1 MISKELIPES
11 VSRVT
16 RIIQEAG
23 FDAYIVGGC
32 VRDAIRSI
40 KPKDWDITTNAK
52 PNDIISLFPHTFY
65 DNNFGTVGIVN
76 EDEKDE
82 TLKIIEVTTYRTDG
96 EYSNSRHPD
105 NISFSEKLE
114 DDLKRRDFTV
124 NAIAINPQNG
134 EVIDLFSGI
143 MDLKNG
149 IIRAVGDANTRFG
162 EDALRM
168 LRAVRFSAE
177 LGFTIDPDTEK
188 AIQNNAHLLK
198 KISKERIRDEF
209 IKVLLSEGPMDGLNL
224 ALKIGVLR
232 YISADLERG
241 IGIEQNQAHKYD
253 VYEHNLRTLQHSADK
268 KWGIDLRL
276 ASLFHDI
283 SKPETRRWS
292 KEKNDWTFHG
302 HDVVGARLTKK
313 ILTELRFPVKTIE
326 KVSKLVRWHMFFS
339 DTEKITLSAV
349 RRLIVNVGKED
360 VWELMNLRI
369 CDRIGTGRPKENPYR
384 LRKYK
389 SMVEEAMHDPIS
401 VQMLKIRG
409 DQIMSVLGIPP
420 GPKIGF
426 ILHTLFDEVLDNPE
440 LNNIPYLE
448 RRAGELNEFSLEK
461 LKEMGER
468 GKEKK
473 EIEEK
478 KKVKEIRE
486 KYHVD

>member
-198 KISKERIRDEF
+198 KISKERIIDEF
-209 IKVLLSEGPMDGLNL
+209 LWPIK
-224 ALKIGVLR
+224 IF
-232 YISADLERG
+232 
-241 IGIEQNQAHKYD
+241 
-253 VYEHNLRTLQHSADK
+253 LQ
-268 KWGIDLRL
+268 
-276 ASLFHDI
+276 
-283 SKPETRRWS
+283 
-292 KEKNDWTFHG
+292 
-302 HDVVGARLTKK
+302 
-313 ILTELRFPVKTIE
+313 
-326 KVSKLVRWHMFFS
+326 
-339 DTEKITLSAV
+339 
-349 RRLIVNVGKED
+349 
-360 VWELMNLRI
+360 
-369 CDRIGTGRPKENPYR
+369 
-384 LRKYK
+384 
-389 SMVEEAMHDPIS
+389 
-401 VQMLKIRG
+401 
-409 DQIMSVLGIPP
+409 
-420 GPKIGF
+420 
-426 ILHTLFDEVLDNPE
+426 
-440 LNNIPYLE
+440 
-448 RRAGELNEFSLEK
+448 
-461 LKEMGER
+461 
-468 GKEKK
+468 
-473 EIEEK
+473 
-478 KKVKEIRE
+478 
-486 KYHVD
+486 